1 MHILLQVILI
11 LFLAKAFGEF
21 FERVGFPSV
30 LGEISAGL
38 LLVSFL
44 LVSPEDEILKFLSG
58 LGAIFFLFTA
68 GYKETNLRELR
79 ATFNQ
84 SLLPTTFEVAVPVI
98 FGFLLGNMF
107 NFSLLESLF
116 IGVALAP
123 TSIGMTVRTLIDL
136 DYLST
141 KIGSIRLNTSV
152 LDDIMALFLL
162 AVVIQISLYHGL
174 VLSQLL
180 IMGGKLVAFILI
192 MVILGLR
199 IFPKL
204 FEYIQKMHVEE
215 AIFTGVI
222 VVALFSAFLAEKCG
236 LNAVVGAFIG
246 GTIVSTIPIA
256 KIKDVQDKVSG
267 LSYGVFVPIFFAFIG
282 LSVDP
287 SAIST
292 AGLFAALLI
301 ILALAG
307 KVIGGFIGCKLIG
320 LDSYDSLI
328 YGVGGMPRVGVE
340 LVVISIAQSMGI
352 IGPDVFSAIV
362 LMVVV
367 SVIIT
372 PFALKYTIGLK
383 KNLTS

>member
-1 MHILLQVILI
+1 MNILLQILLI
-11 LFLAKAFGEF
+11 LLLAKSFGEF
-21 FERVGFPSV
+21 FERMGFPSV

-38 LLVSFL
+38 LLVSVFL
-44 LVSPEDEILKFLSG
+44 IGPEDEILKFLAG

-79 ATFNQ
+79 ATFRQ
-84 SLLPTTFEVAVPVI
+84 SILPTTFEVSVPFI
-98 FGFLLGNMF
+98 FGFVLGNMF

-116 IGVALAP
+116 IGVALTP

-136 DYLST
+136 DYLSN
-141 KIGSIRLNTSV
+141 KVGSIRLNTSV
-152 LDDIMALFLL
+152 LDDILCLFLL
-162 AVVIQISLYHGL
+162 AVVMQIALYHGL

-180 IMGGKLVAFILI
+180 IMGGKLAAFIFI
-192 MVILGLR
+192 MAILGLR
-199 IFPKL
+199 ILPKL
-204 FEYIQKMHVEE
+204 FEHIQKMHVEE

-222 VVALFSAFLAEKCG
+222 AVALFSAFLAEKFG
-236 LNAVVGAFIG
+236 LNAVIGAFIG

-267 LSYGVFVPIFFAFIG
+267 LSYGIFVPIFFAFIG
-282 LSVDP
+282 LSIDP

-307 KVIGGFIGCKLIG
+307 KVIGGFIGLKLVG
-320 LDSYDSLI
+320 FDSYDSLI

-352 IGPDVFSAIV
+352 IGSEVFSAMV

-383 KNLTS
+383 KKLVS

>member
-1 MHILLQVILI
+1 MNILLQVLLI
-11 LFLAKAFGEF
+11 LLLAKAFGEF
-21 FERVGFPSV
+21 FERIGFPSV

-38 LLVSFL
+38 LLASVS
-44 LVSPEDEILKFLSG
+44 LVSPESETLKFLAR

-68 GYKETNLRELR
+68 GYKETNLSKLR
-79 ATFNQ
+79 ATFRQ
-84 SLLPTTFEVAVPVI
+84 SLLPTTFEVAAPFI
-98 FGFLLGNMF
+98 FGFLLGFMF

-162 AVVIQISLYHGL
+162 AVVTQIALYHGL
-174 VLSQLL
+174 LVGQLL
-180 IMGGKLVAFILI
+180 IVGGKLVAFILI
-192 MVILGLR
+192 MVIFGLH
-199 IFPKL
+199 ILPKL
-204 FEYIQKMHVEE
+204 FEYIHKMHVEE
-215 AIFTGVI
+215 AILTGVI
-222 VVALFSAFLAEKCG
+222 MVALFSAFLADELG
-236 LNAVVGAFIG
+236 LSDVVGAFVG
-246 GTIVSTIPIA
+246 GALLSTIPTA
-256 KIKDVQDKVSG
+256 KIQGVQEKVNG
-267 LSYGVFVPIFFAFIG
+267 LSYGLFVPIFFAFIG
-282 LSVDP
+282 LSVELN
-287 SAIST
+287 AIST
-292 AGLFAALLI
+292 VGLFAALLI

-352 IGPDVFSAIV
+352 IGPEVFSAIV

-367 SVIIT
+367 SVLIT
-372 PFALKYTIGLK
+372 PLALKYTVGLK
-383 KNLTS
+383 KNLT